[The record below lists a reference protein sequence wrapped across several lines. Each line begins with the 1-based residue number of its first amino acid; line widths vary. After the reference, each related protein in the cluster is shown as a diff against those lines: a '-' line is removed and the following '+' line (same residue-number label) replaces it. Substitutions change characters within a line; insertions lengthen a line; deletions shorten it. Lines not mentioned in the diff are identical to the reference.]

1 MSTLTHSV
9 TSIPVR
15 TPHEKQR
22 VFRGRNMLGFCLIT
36 LGVIVPAVSVGR
48 LVWNQQQP
56 APAPVRWD
64 LLATE
69 ASVGGVL
76 TITGFSLIA
85 ASTREE
91 VVPEVELERHSNTAD
106 RFCASCRATND
117 AQARYCDQCGVRL
130 G

>member
-9 TSIPVR
+9 TSVPVR
-15 TPHEKQR
+15 TPYESRR
-22 VFRGRNMLGFCLIT
+22 VFRGRSLLGFCLIT
-36 LGVIVPAVSVGR
+36 LGVTVPAVSVGH
-48 LVWNQQQP
+48 LVWSRQQP

-64 LLATE
+64 LLAAE

-91 VVPEVELERHSNTAD
+91 LEPEIDLERCSGSAD
-106 RFCASCRATND
+106 RDCVSCRAAND
-117 AQARYCDQCGVRL
+117 SEARYCDQCGVRL
-130 G
+130 R